1 MARYPKKILCVD
13 DDHDDCF
20 LLQKS
25 IQQLSDIVIENAYDG
40 EEALKVL
47 ENQKLSGDL
56 PCLIVMD
63 INMPVMDGIKTIE
76 SIKKDDQLKNIPLV
90 VFSTSL
96 KTLDEEYIKKQN
108 IEALTKPLDWSS
120 YKEIANKLLTY
131 CE

>member
-1 MARYPKKILCVD
+1 MASFPKKILCVD

-20 LLQKS
+20 LLRKS
-25 IQQLSDIVIENAYDG
+25 IQQLSDIVVENAYHG

-56 PCLIVMD
+56 PSLIIMD

-96 KTLDEEYIKKQN
+96 KTLDEEYIKKRN
-108 IEALTKPLDWSS
+108 IEALTKPLEWSS
-120 YKEIANKLLTY
+120 YKEIAKKLLTY

>member
-1 MARYPKKILCVD
+1 MTTYPKKILFVD

-20 LLQKS
+20 LIQKS
-25 IQQLSDIVIENAYDG
+25 IQQLSDIVVENAYDG
-40 EEALKVL
+40 EEALRVL

-56 PCLIVMD
+56 PRLIVMD
-63 INMPVMDGIKTIE
+63 INMPLMDGIKTIE

-108 IEALTKPLDWSS
+108 IEALTKPLEWSS
-120 YKEIANKLLTY
+120 YKEIAKKLLTY

>member
-1 MARYPKKILCVD
+1 MYSKKILCVD

-25 IQQLSDIVIENAYDG
+25 IQQLSDIVVENAYDG
-40 EEALKVL
+40 EEALGVL

-63 INMPVMDGIKTIE
+63 INMPLMDGIKTIE
-76 SIKKDDQLKNIPLV
+76 SIKKDEQLKNIPVV

-108 IEALTKPLDWSS
+108 IEAFTKPLEWSL
-120 YKEIANKLLTY
+120 YKEIAKKLLTY

>member
-1 MARYPKKILCVD
+1 MATYPKKILCVD

-25 IQQLSDIVIENAYDG
+25 IQQLSDIVVEHAYEG

-47 ENQKLSGDL
+47 ENQKLSGDF

-63 INMPVMDGIKTIE
+63 INMPLMDGIKTIE
-76 SIKKDDQLKNIPLV
+76 CIKKDDQLKNIQIV

-108 IEALTKPLDWSS
+108 IEALTKPLEWSS
-120 YKEIANKLLTY
+120 YKEIAKKLLTY

>member
-1 MARYPKKILCVD
+1 MTSFPKKILCVD
-13 DDHDDCF
+13 DDRDDCF
-20 LLQKS
+20 LLRKS
-25 IQQLSDIVIENAYDG
+25 IQQLSDIVVENAYDG

-63 INMPVMDGIKTIE
+63 INMPLMDGIKTIE
-76 SIKKDDQLKNIPLV
+76 CIKKDNQLKNIPLV

-108 IEALTKPLDWSS
+108 IVALTKPLDWAS
-120 YKEIANKLLTY
+120 YKEIAQKLLTY